1 MQMTKTT
8 TPIQVDLVNGDLISL
23 GQALAQARQARGWSQ
38 KRLAEAAGSTQGV
51 VSGLELG
58 KTDSLTSTL
67 QRHLDALGAHATL
80 SISVPADGGASNWG
94 QK

>member
-1 MQMTKTT
+1 MQVTT
-8 TPIQVDLVNGDLISL
+8 SPIQIDLVNDDLVSL
-23 GQALAQARQARGWSQ
+23 GAALAEARQARGWSQ
-38 KRLAEAAGSTQGV
+38 QRLAEAAGSTQGV

-67 QRHLDALGAHATL
+67 KRHLDALGAHATL
-80 SISVPADGGASNWG
+80 SISVPVDGGASNWG